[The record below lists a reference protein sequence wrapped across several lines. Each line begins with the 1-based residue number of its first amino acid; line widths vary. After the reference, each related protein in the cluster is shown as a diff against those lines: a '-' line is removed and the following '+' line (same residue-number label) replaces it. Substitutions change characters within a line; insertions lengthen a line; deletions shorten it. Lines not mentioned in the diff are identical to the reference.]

1 MPSSDEWSIIKLMK
15 PLTLKH
21 KPVGTILPDLQMSM
35 TAAVAVAALFTMTF
49 SSQVLALYKWV
60 DENGQIHYSEQLPL
74 ERSKKRFQTL
84 DKAGRLIDT
93 QEAKKDPEQVQQ
105 ERAEQE
111 RLQLEEEARKREEER
126 IRQEKA
132 FNDNVL
138 LMTFST
144 EQEIVE
150 AQKER
155 IDVID
160 SVIGLLL
167 KDIEAEES
175 KLTDLQDRAKAI
187 YTDKGKDI
195 PGGMAQNIE
204 YSQEK
209 IVNHKEHLQL
219 KLDERDKIEQQYA
232 EDLERFRMLTEQT
245 RE

>member
-1 MPSSDEWSIIKLMK
+1 
-15 PLTLKH
+15 
-21 KPVGTILPDLQMSM
+21 MSLI
-35 TAAVAVAALFTMTF
+35 VAGAALLALTCSTP
-49 SSQVLALYKWV
+49 VLALYKWV

-74 ERSKKRFQTL
+74 ERSKQRFQTL

-93 QEAKKDPEQVQQ
+93 QEAKKTPEQKRQ

-111 RLQLEEEARKREEER
+111 RLQHEEEARQREEER
-126 IRQEKA
+126 IRREKA
-132 FNDNVL
+132 FHDNVL

-160 SVIGLLL
+160 SVVGLLL

-175 KLTDLQDRAKAI
+175 KLSDLQSRAKTT

-195 PGGMAQNIE
+195 PGGLAQNIE
-204 YSQEK
+204 YSQDK
-209 IVNHKEHLQL
+209 IANHKEHLQL
-219 KLDERDKIEQQYA
+219 KLDERDRIEQQYID
-232 EDLERFRMLTEQT
+232 DLERFRILTRQP
-245 RE
+245 RD